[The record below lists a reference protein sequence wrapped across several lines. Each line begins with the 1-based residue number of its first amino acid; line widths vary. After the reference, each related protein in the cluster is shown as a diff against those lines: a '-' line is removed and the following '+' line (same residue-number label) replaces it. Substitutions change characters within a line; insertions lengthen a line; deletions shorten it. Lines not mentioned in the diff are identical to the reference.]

1 MVVQLEKREAL
12 AKEAKLLVNK
22 KKTATVKGQGKS
34 TTSRK
39 SARKI
44 RDPELEKVERRQKRN
59 HSGTTRTTSPKKARK
74 FFLQIVGTFW
84 AVWCWQ

>member
-34 TTSRK
+34 ATSRK
-39 SARKI
+39 SARKT
-44 RDPELEKVERRQKRN
+44 RDPELEKVERRQRRN
-59 HSGTTRTTSPKKARK
+59 HSGTY
-74 FFLQIVGTFW
+74 IVFS
-84 AVWCWQ
+84 VQ

>member
-34 TTSRK
+34 ATSRK
-39 SARKI
+39 SARKT

-59 HSGTTRTTSPKKARK
+59 HSGTTRNYIQLSM
-74 FFLQIVGTFW
+74 
-84 AVWCWQ
+84 